1 MSDEQVHDPL
11 NFMRNMWGNMGFSLP
26 GMVAPTFDVDELDK
40 RIKDMK
46 AVEGWL
52 RMNLSM
58 LQMTIQGLEM
68 QRTTV
73 SAVQTMSK
81 MASDAA
87 KSMTPDAAPAEE
99 PDAAAPLLP
108 ERCRSGA
115 WQPVRCGHVAVADDA
130 ANARADAAARRCRR
144 SGSQGRQ
151 RSTGSQAENQPQ
163 QEIACRRPTGLGGEL
178 PLSAA
183 TREPKPARS
192 ASSRVSS
199 PKSARQRSCHRRPC
213 AWPGCRPTTR
223 LAGPRTKRR
232 SGN

>member
-1 MSDEQVHDPL
+1 MFSEQANQNDPL

-73 SAVQTMSK
+73 SAVQTMGK

-87 KSMTPDAAPAEE
+87 KSMTPE
-99 PDAAAPLLP
+99 AAAPEAP
-108 ERCRSGA
+108 P
-115 WQPVRCGHVAVADDA
+115 QPHFFQGVTDPGKSSLSDA
-130 ANARADAAARRCRR
+130 AMWPWQMMQQMREQMQQHAEAAA
-144 SGSQGRQ
+144 Q
-151 RSTGSQAENQPQ
+151 
-163 QEIACRRPTGLGGEL
+163 
-178 PLSAA
+178 AA
-183 TREPKPARS
+183 TANEAPAAKPKTSRS
-192 ASSRVSS
+192 
-199 PKSARQRSCHRRPC
+199 K
-213 AWPGCRPTTR
+213 
-223 LAGPRTKRR
+223 K
-232 SGN
+232 